1 MNNPEQSTNDTNTNE
16 AWQMEPDQQPEKVT
30 DMDADQIDEEPPVE
44 AASVKKDERTTR
56 TYPMPDGT
64 YFTGTPEEFHEAMK
78 DYRDQIG
85 AA

>member
-30 DMDADQIDEEPPVE
+30 DIDADQIGEEPPVE
-44 AASVKKDERTTR
+44 AASVKKDERKFAL
-56 TYPMPDGT
+56 PDGT
-64 YFTGTPEEFHEAMK
+64 IITGTPEEFNEAMR
-78 DYRDQIG
+78 DYSDRSG